1 MILKIFG
8 SFLIILSS
16 YTYGVLKYG
25 DMKKE
30 VKILKEFSDNLVYLK
45 NEICFAKPPLCG
57 IIGNLSEKD
66 GILSDFYKSF
76 MQKIS
81 DSADIENKWCE
92 CCETLS
98 LGKSK
103 KELVKKISE
112 CFSYADIEGQ
122 SAKID
127 MSLAQLAS
135 ETEKT
140 EEYIEKNA
148 KLYKNI
154 GLYAGITAAVL
165 LI

>member
-1 MILKIFG
+1 MILKILG
-8 SFLIILSS
+8 SFLIISSS
-16 YTYGVLKYG
+16 YIYGILKYG
-25 DMKKE
+25 EIKKE
-30 VKILKEFSDNLVYLK
+30 VRILKEFSDNLVYLK
-45 NEICFAKPPLCG
+45 SEICFAKSPLCG

-76 MQKIS
+76 MQSIS
-81 DSADIENKWCE
+81 DSTDIENKWCE

-98 LGKSK
+98 LGKTN

-127 MSLAQLAS
+127 MILSQLA
-135 ETEKT
+135 TKTQKT

>member
-1 MILKIFG
+1 
-8 SFLIILSS
+8 
-16 YTYGVLKYG
+16 
-25 DMKKE
+25 
-30 VKILKEFSDNLVYLK
+30 
-45 NEICFAKPPLCG
+45 
-57 IIGNLSEKD
+57 
-66 GILSDFYKSF
+66 
-76 MQKIS
+76 MQKIV
-81 DSADIENKWCE
+81 DNTDIEGKWCE

-127 MSLAQLAS
+127 MILSQLAS
-135 ETEKT
+135 ETKKT